1 MKIPPTSPTHALRG
15 HASNRALYPFTRSG
29 WPSGLS
35 RATALYCDFDSEV
48 SAQRELAHMLYE
60 VGLPSYVRTAALS
73 PFCAVASVVGRASEI
88 ASCKRPCLHK
98 GAVGLMRMPAPT
110 TVGLRLRSTRLLSP
124 DRFPILES
132 PSEKFAVQDT
142 LAHPTGQNQELSRPG
157 SPWSCSRRWGLL
169 FGRGPTSTDGLGQS
183 AEPSR

>member
-15 HASNRALYPFTRSG
+15 HASNRALYPFTGSG

-60 VGLPSYVRTAALS
+60 VGLPAMFERRPS
-73 PFCAVASVVGRASEI
+73 PRSVLLPVLWEGPAKT

-98 GAVGLMRMPAPT
+98 GAVGMMRMPAPT

-142 LAHPTGQNQELSRPG
+142 LAHQRA
-157 SPWSCSRRWGLL
+157 W
-169 FGRGPTSTDGLGQS
+169 
-183 AEPSR
+183 